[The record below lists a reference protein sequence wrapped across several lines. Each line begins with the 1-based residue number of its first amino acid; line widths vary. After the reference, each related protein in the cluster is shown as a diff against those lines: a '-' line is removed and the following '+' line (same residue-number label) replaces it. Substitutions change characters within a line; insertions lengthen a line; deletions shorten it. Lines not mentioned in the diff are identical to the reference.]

1 LPVHLRTIYPL
12 VTTIL
17 SFVYA
22 FYVGQQYLA
31 RRRPHQLVWT
41 IGLILFGLSAFPEF
55 YSELWPWN
63 PLLYRLYYVGSASLV
78 AFLGAGTV
86 YLLYNKKIGHVFLAY
101 TVLVTLYM
109 LVRALGAP
117 VDVTKFEP
125 GIVVAGRA
133 MDAGV
138 RRLSPLL
145 SGPGTLAL
153 FGGAVYSWIK
163 AGTAWNLLIAAGTA
177 LIAVA
182 GFGARQGFSEHFYL
196 AELIGLFLMFLGFM
210 YSREVIRA
218 RDAARGA
225 AGRGAGPASGEG
237 VR

>member
-1 LPVHLRTIYPL
+1 MGFRTLYPL
-12 VTTIL
+12 VTTVL

-22 FYVGQQYLA
+22 FFVGQQYLE

-41 IGLILFGLSAFPEF
+41 VGLVLFGLSAFPEF
-55 YSELWPWN
+55 WSEVAGWN
-63 PLLYRLYYVGSASLV
+63 PTMYRLYYVGSAALV

-86 YLLYNKKIGHVFLAY
+86 YLLYDKRWGHAFLAY
-101 TVLVTLYM
+101 TVLATLYM
-109 LVRALGAP
+109 LVRAFLAP
-117 VDVTKFEP
+117 LDVTRFVP

-133 MDAGV
+133 MAPEV

-145 SGPGTLAL
+145 SAPGTLAL

-177 LIAVA
+177 VIAAA

-196 AELIGLFLMFLGFM
+196 AELAGLLLMFLGFM

-218 RDAARGA
+218 RDKARAA
-225 AGRGAGPASGEG
+225 ASPKGS
-237 VR
+237 